1 MDRVYIAEYFT
12 SSDEF
17 EVLGVYEN
25 LWNLKR
31 DYEEYLNDKKFR
43 IEVRAKNVR
52 YFIDEMGEF

>member
-12 SSDEF
+12 SPDEF